1 MSSWSIQALGWAGS
15 ALLIFSLLQQRV
27 LRFRLLNLTASC
39 TLIVFNAML
48 HVWPMVGM
56 NTVTAGINIWM
67 VTKLLRER
75 GDESVY
81 EVVAVGAD
89 ESYLQHF
96 LKVQGAD
103 IRRHFPKF
111 DLGLLAEALVV
122 TVDEHQPASG
132 ERRHV
137 RDGVGQAHDPEDR
150 RQPA

>member
-81 EVVAVGAD
+81 EVVAVGPD

-96 LKVQGAD
+96 LKVQGSD
-103 IRRHFPKF
+103 IRRYFPKF
-111 DLGLLAEALVV
+111 DAGAL
-122 TVDEHQPASG
+122 
-132 ERRHV
+132 
-137 RDGVGQAHDPEDR
+137 GVGSQRLPRRTRQRDR
-150 RQPA
+150 RGGRRPRRR